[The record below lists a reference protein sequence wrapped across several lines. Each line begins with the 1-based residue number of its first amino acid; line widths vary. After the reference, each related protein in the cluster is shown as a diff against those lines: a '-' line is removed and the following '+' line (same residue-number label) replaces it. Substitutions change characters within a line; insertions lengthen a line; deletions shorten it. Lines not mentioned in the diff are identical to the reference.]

1 MTRQGTRLVN
11 RPLWNAAAC
20 AAVALV
26 CVARPAAAERI
37 AEPTELVDRQHCM
50 FCHTPDRAFL
60 APAFHDIAGRYRDVP
75 GARAML
81 VDKLRHGGTAHWG
94 DQEMPLAPERG
105 GPLSDEDAQRLVDW
119 VMSQ

>member
-1 MTRQGTRLVN
+1 MN
-11 RPLWNAAAC
+11 RPLWHAAAT
-20 AAVALV
+20 AAFALV
-26 CVARPAAAERI
+26 YAARAAAAEPV
-37 AEPTELVDRQHCM
+37 AEPTELVNQQHCM
-50 FCHTPDRAFL
+50 FCHTSDRAFL

-81 VDKLRHGGTAHWG
+81 VDKLMHGGAAHWG